1 MINVMVADSN
11 SAAVFGIEKY
21 YENNDSIKVLPNVSD
36 FNAIPSAIKKEKA
49 DILIVF
55 PLLENFNFTK
65 DIEKIIEEFPKLKVI
80 YCVGNLEPITIKPL
94 IRMGIK
100 GIYELKKDLTEL
112 TEMIF
117 NVSKD
122 KYKYPVPFV
131 STKDPE
137 KLFKRISQREFQV
150 LELIAKGKKNL
161 EIANTVGIN
170 DKTISTFKKR
180 LFNKFNVTSNVEM
193 VDVAIKMGIITKQS

>member
-11 SAAVFGIEKY
+11 SAAAYGIERY
-21 YENNDSIKVLPNVSD
+21 YENNDSIKVLPNVND

-49 DILIVF
+49 DVLIVF
-55 PLLENFNFTK
+55 PLLENFNFSK
-65 DIEKIIEEFPKLKVI
+65 DLEKIINEFPKLKVI

-117 NVSKD
+117 NVTKE
-122 KYKYPVPFV
+122 KYKYPIPFV
-131 STKDPE
+131 STKDPD
-137 KLFKRISQREFQV
+137 KLFKRISQREYQV

-193 VDVAIKMGIITKQS
+193 VDVAMKMGIITKQA